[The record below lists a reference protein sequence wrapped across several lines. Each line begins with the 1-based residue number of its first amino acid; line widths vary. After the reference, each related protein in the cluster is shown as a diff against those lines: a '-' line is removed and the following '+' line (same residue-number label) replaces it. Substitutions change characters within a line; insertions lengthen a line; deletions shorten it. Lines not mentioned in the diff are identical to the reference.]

1 MDTLFNELLEQ
12 IASLHTVG
20 QAALNG
26 PLSAKGQRDKCSGF
40 LPMAVQGWNRY
51 VSEIKEKY
59 GLLRK
64 TLQAHR

>member
-26 PLSAKGQRDKCSGF
+26 PLSAKGQRDKRTDG
-40 LPMAVQGWNRY
+40 PDVY
-51 VSEIKEKY
+51 VEYNI
-59 GLLRK
+59 
-64 TLQAHR
+64 